1 MMPGEFVL
9 FLKTILSLIRLPPTG
24 TTENDTI
31 TALNPIFHMA
41 GYTSTSMSDN
51 LTTTMMVLLP
61 LLVCLAG
68 VLIVLN

>member
-24 TTENDTI
+24 TENDTI
-31 TALNPIFHMA
+31 TALNPIFEMA

-51 LTTTMMVLLP
+51 LTTTMIVLLP

-68 VLIVLN
+68 VLIVLD